1 MPVNVDWVNSAST
14 AEVGTWGNGSPQ
26 WPVPRSRQMRTVF
39 VAAAELVVNWFSQ
52 ETALTP
58 ASAQAMTVS

>member
-1 MPVNVDWVNSAST
+1 MASAT
-14 AEVGTWGNGSPQ
+14 
-26 WPVPRSRQMRTVF
+26 F
-39 VAAAELVVNWFSQ
+39 AAELVVNWFSQ